1 MKYLLNLSSSCRKE
15 IVRLFRNGTSVKELA
30 NNYGVSTHQISNIL
44 RDFIKYGD
52 KSFTIRESGKQS
64 FNTLLSEEQQKI
76 HLLEKKIKKLEVQE
90 ELSKKLETYLEQIK
104 TNKSE

>member
-1 MKYLLNLSSSCRKE
+1 MIKINSESRKE
-15 IVRLFRNGTSVKELA
+15 IVRLFRNGTTVKELA

-52 KSFTIRESGKQS
+52 ESFTIRKPGKQA
-64 FNTLLSEEQQKI
+64 FNTLSEEQQKI
-76 HLLEKKIKKLEVQE
+76 HLLENKIKKLEIQK

-104 TNKSE
+104 PNKSE